1 MRDRRQP
8 LDRDPRGGGR
18 AFARGQV
25 TGAGRKTPAKT
36 LMRLLAALATLLLVV
51 GFATGVSAHAAL
63 VAVEPASGSM
73 LASAPKAVELRF
85 NETVT
90 PGAIR
95 LIDGA
100 GRARDDVR
108 VNASGET
115 ISVVMP
121 ADLPQ
126 GTAVVSYRVIS
137 QDGHPVAGSA
147 IFSIGTP
154 TGTQPPANAD
164 GGLNVLIWLARVG
177 LNLGLFVGVGGVFF
191 ARWVAWSMTGMTVPR
206 VALAIGL
213 TSAVVSIGV
222 LGLDLLGLPL
232 SALATMAPWKVASGT
247 SAGPALLVAIAA
259 MLFALLALGHAWCAR
274 ALAIIAFVG
283 VGLSLAMTGHAAT
296 APPELLTRPTIFL
309 HGLGV
314 AFWIG
319 ALAPLVALL
328 SKTSAA
334 ALPVVNRFSRIAA
347 LAVGVLALTG
357 LALAIVQLEKPSALV
372 ETRYGLIL
380 SIKLALVLVLLA
392 LAALNRFR
400 LTPALA
406 GDHKAAQSLK
416 RSIVLEC
423 AIALGIFAVVAGW
436 RFTPP
441 PRTIIP
447 ETPLAIHIH
456 TDRAMFQVLVSPG
469 KAGIDDFVLQLM
481 TGEGAVLEAKEVTL
495 TLSLPERGIEPMERD
510 ASRGPDRY
518 WHVRKVELP
527 FAGRWHVRIDAL
539 LSDFEKITLEDE
551 LEVAAP

>member
-8 LDRDPRGGGR
+8 LDRDPGGRGG

-25 TGAGRKTPAKT
+25 AGAGREAPVKA
-36 LMRLLAALATLLLVV
+36 LMRLLAALATLLCVV
-51 GFATGVSAHAAL
+51 GFATGASAHAAL

-85 NETVT
+85 NEAVT
-90 PGAIR
+90 PGAIQ

-100 GRARDDVR
+100 GRARDDAR
-108 VNASGET
+108 VSASGET
-115 ISVVMP
+115 ISVAMP
-121 ADLPQ
+121 PDLPQ

-137 QDGHPVAGSA
+137 QDGHPVAGSV
-147 IFSIGTP
+147 IFSIGMP

-164 GGLNVLIWLARVG
+164 RGLSALIWLARVG
-177 LNLGLFVGVGGVFF
+177 LYLGLFVGVGGVFF
-191 ARWVAWSMTGMTVPR
+191 ARWVAWSTTGMTVPR
-206 VALAIGL
+206 VALAIGIP
-213 TSAVVSIGV
+213 SATASVGA
-222 LGLDLLGLPL
+222 LGLDLLGLPPA
-232 SALATMAPWKVASGT
+232 ALATAAPWKVAFAT

-259 MLFALLALGHAWCAR
+259 MLLALMALRSGWYAR
-274 ALAIIAFVG
+274 ALAIIALVG

-296 APPELLTRPTIFL
+296 APPEALTRPAIFL

-314 AFWIG
+314 TIWIG
-319 ALAPLVALL
+319 ALAPLVALV
-328 SKTSAA
+328 SKPTTAT
-334 ALPVVNRFSRIAA
+334 LPVVNRFSRIAA

-357 LALAIVQLEKPSALV
+357 LALAIVQLEKPVALV

-380 SIKLALVLVLLA
+380 SIKLALVTGLLA

-406 GDHKAAQSLK
+406 RDESGTPALK
-416 RSIVLEC
+416 RSILLEG
-423 AIALGIFAVVAGW
+423 AIALAILAVVAGW

-456 TDRAMFQVLVSPG
+456 SDKAMFQVLVSPG
-469 KAGIDDFVLQLM
+469 KAGLDDFVLQLM
-481 TGEGAVLEAKEVTL
+481 TGEATPLIAKEVTL
-495 TLSLPERGIEPMERD
+495 TLSLPERGIEPMERG
-510 ASRGPDRY
+510 ASLGPDGY

-539 LSDFEKITLEDE
+539 VTDFEKVTLEDE
-551 LEVAAP
+551 LDLGLP

>member
-1 MRDRRQP
+1 
-8 LDRDPRGGGR
+8 
-18 AFARGQV
+18 
-25 TGAGRKTPAKT
+25 
-36 LMRLLAALATLLLVV
+36 MRLLAAFATLLLFV
-51 GFATGVSAHAAL
+51 GLATGASAHAAL

-73 LASAPKAVELRF
+73 LASALKAVELHF
-85 NETVT
+85 NEAVT

-115 ISVVMP
+115 ISVAMP
-121 ADLPQ
+121 MNMPQ

-137 QDGHPVAGSA
+137 QDGHPVTGSV
-147 IFSIGTP
+147 IFSIGMP

-164 GGLNVLIWLARVG
+164 RGLNVLIWLARVG
-177 LNLGLFVGVGGVFF
+177 LYLGLFVGVGGVFF
-191 ARWVAWSMTGMTVPR
+191 ARWVAWSMTGITIPC
-206 VALAIGL
+206 VALAIGVP
-213 TSAVVSIGV
+213 SAVASLGV

-232 SALATMAPWKVASGT
+232 SALATMAPWKVAFGT
-247 SAGPALLVAIAA
+247 SAGPALLVAVAA
-259 MLFALLALGHAWCAR
+259 MLFALLALGSAWCAR

-296 APPELLTRPTIFL
+296 APPELLTRPAIFL

-328 SKTSAA
+328 SKRPAV
-334 ALPVVNRFSRIAA
+334 ALPIVNRFSRLAA
-347 LAVGVLALTG
+347 PVVGVLALTG
-357 LALAIVQLEKPSALV
+357 LGLAIVQLENPSALV

-406 GDHKAAQSLK
+406 GDHKAAPALK
-416 RSIVLEC
+416 RSIVIEC

-441 PRTIIP
+441 PRTIVP

-456 TDRAMFQVLVSPG
+456 TERAMFQILVSPG

-495 TLSLPERGIEPMERD
+495 TLSLPERGIEPMERN
-510 ASRGPDRY
+510 ASLGPDSY

-539 LSDFEKITLEDE
+539 VSDFEKITLEDE